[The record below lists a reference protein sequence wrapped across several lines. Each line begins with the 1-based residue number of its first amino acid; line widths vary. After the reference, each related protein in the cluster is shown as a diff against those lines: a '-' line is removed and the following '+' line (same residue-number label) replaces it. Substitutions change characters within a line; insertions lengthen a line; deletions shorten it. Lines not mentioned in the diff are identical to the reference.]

1 MNEKLQYASML
12 EIPVSTCTVSV
23 KEQKKKGLFKKKK
36 QQNTEAVK
44 EELIEKV
51 NEEVE
56 NPFSL
61 LPEEKEE
68 KIQEQTES
76 TVNIKQE
83 KKQKGSKLK
92 FSVIGLQLVIIGVL
106 LATIFLTN
114 AVYPDSGVNVF
125 LRGMLGMEKEQMV
138 DSRVYSDFAPVISL
152 NEGSVTMQDGVM
164 SFSGNDSVYA
174 PCDGTVTSLEKGEDG
189 KYTMEI
195 THNANFKTVI
205 GGLEYA
211 YAGAGETIYYNIP
224 VGYVGDG
231 QTSMCFTN
239 ADGSIISNYTIVD
252 NQVVWAV

>member
-36 QQNTEAVK
+36 PTNVEAVK

-61 LPEEKEE
+61 LPDVKEDEEQKTENTVSIKTNKKERR
-68 KIQEQTES
+68 
-76 TVNIKQE
+76 
-83 KKQKGSKLK
+83 SKLK
-92 FSVIGLQLVIIGVL
+92 ISVIGVQLVVIGVL

-125 LRGMLGMEKEQMV
+125 LREMFGMEKEQTV
-138 DSRVYSDFAPVISL
+138 DSRIYSDFTPVLSL
-152 NEGSVTMQDGVM
+152 NDGAVTIQDGVM
-164 SFSGNDSVYA
+164 SFSGNDSVYS

-189 KYTMEI
+189 KYVMEI

-205 GGLEYA
+205 SGLEYA
-211 YAGAGETIYYNIP
+211 YACAGETIYYNIP
-224 VGYVGDG
+224 VGYVKDSL
-231 QTSMCFTN
+231 TSMCFTN
-239 ADGSIISNYTIVD
+239 ADGGIISKYTIVD